1 MMAGSGKKPAEG
13 IVKKVSQVLAYAG
26 QLLLAAVLF
35 LIYIVADRKTIK
47 ITSSGEKREYLL
59 HIPRSYNPANPTALV
74 ITIHG
79 FAEWPAHVM
88 HISGW
93 NRMSEKAGFLVAY
106 PSGTGFPKHWR
117 VMSKP
122 GSSEGAQLEVDF
134 ITDLISHL
142 EQTFN
147 IDRARI
153 FANGFS
159 NGGGMTHVLAE
170 EVPEK
175 IAAIGIIAGALVY
188 PFQNHPTHRRVPL
201 IAFHGSADPIVPIT
215 GGPSRYFAI
224 PFPDIP
230 EWMGKWAAQNGCN
243 PTPAQIFRSAHV
255 TGIQYEDPSHR
266 KDVIFYTVDD
276 GGHAWPGGL
285 SIQKFLVGKTTAE
298 INATELMWQFFEQHP
313 LQ

>member
-1 MMAGSGKKPAEG
+1 MAANGRRPVHGVLKKGSQ
-13 IVKKVSQVLAYAG
+13 ILTYAG
-26 QLLLAAVLF
+26 QLLMAAILF
-35 LIYIVADRKTIK
+35 VIYIVADRKTIK
-47 ITSSGEKREYLL
+47 ITSSGVEREYLL
-59 HIPRSYNPANPTALV
+59 HVPRSYNPANPTPLV

-93 NRMSEKAGFLVAY
+93 NTMSDQAGFLVAY

-117 VMSKP
+117 VMEKP
-122 GSSEGAQLEVDF
+122 GSTAGAHLEVKF

-147 IDRARI
+147 IDQSRI

-170 EVPEK
+170 EVSEK

-188 PFQNHPTHRRVPL
+188 PFQNNPSRRQVPL
-201 IAFHGSADPIVPIT
+201 IAFHGSADPVVPIG

-230 EWMGKWAAQNGCN
+230 EWVEKWANQNGF
-243 PTPAQIFRSAHV
+243 PRTPVQIFRSAHV
-255 TGIQYEDPSHR
+255 NGIQYADPSHH
-266 KDVIFYTVDD
+266 KDVIFYTIED
-276 GGHAWPGGL
+276 GGHTWPGGL
-285 SIQKFLVGKTTAE
+285 SIQKFLAGKTTFE
-298 INATELMWQFFEQHP
+298 ISATELMWQFFEQHP